1 MSVSKVNAQ
10 SHPHFI
16 GKSYDLSLMGARG
29 ILKGAIST
37 NGTITL
43 KGGFNGRSLIINQ
56 TVSELVP
63 GLIMAGVSSVLFVVS
78 PRTKCGFVKSFEV
91 NDVWKPSI
99 LDPGSGESDDRPE
112 EFCIRGEVIRV
123 GRNHMRGRYVA
134 VRVSIYYVS
143 VDLLPLSIFL
153 NEGDFVEITATLS
166 QHNRLCANYVWVLNS
181 SNFTSSSQNSRQYQQ
196 YRRHKVRR

>member
-1 MSVSKVNAQ
+1 MSVLKVNAQ
-10 SHPHFI
+10 PHFI
-16 GKSYDLSLMGARG
+16 GGFEDLSLMGASG

-134 VRVSIYYVS
+134 VRVLRSYYVS

-166 QHNRLCANYVWVLNS
+166 QYNRLRANYVWVLNS

-196 YRRHKVRR
+196 HRRHKVRR